1 MTQPPFWQPATA
13 RKQLW
18 RTGLGLTLIIAIWMA
33 AYLAVLVGGARLL
46 NLPTGAVAAG
56 SDWVS
61 AALFFT
67 SFIGI
72 HIALAIVLIRLY
84 WLQIQHHD
92 HFKTLATDNRI
103 KLLPLPPSRGEIYDR
118 NGVKL
123 AENITS
129 VDLVIVP
136 DQVDDIDAVIVELQE
151 ILTITEDDINRFT
164 KLKRRKRRFEQVPI
178 RTDLSQQEMALFA
191 VERHRFP
198 GVDLGVSFRRHYPF
212 GDLTAHVVGYIGR
225 INEKEL
231 NSIDKAA
238 YAGTSHIGKTGLE
251 KFYEEELHGIVGQ
264 QNVEVNAEG
273 RILRVIDKIPPLP
286 GNNLVLN
293 LDMEL
298 QRTAEQALGDFAGAV
313 IVICGV
319 AIQLGL

>member
-1 MTQPPFWQPATA
+1 MMRAPDQKEIQA
-13 RKQLW
+13 K
-18 RTGLGLTLIIAIWMA
+18 
-33 AYLAVLVGGARLL
+33 RLFIGRSL
-46 NLPTGAVAAG
+46 
-56 SDWVS
+56 
-61 AALFFT
+61 AALL
-67 SFIGI
+67 IVVV
-72 HIALAIVLIRLY
+72 ALAIVLIRLY

-198 GVDLGVSFRRHYPF
+198 GVDLGVAQSLVLEHQVVHGAPVRADGR
-212 GDLTAHVVGYIGR
+212 DHVVALALQHAGVVGPLRNEERRLDLVIIGH
-225 INEKEL
+225 
-231 NSIDKAA
+231 IDRVGIAA
-238 YAGTSHIGKTGLE
+238 HRLGIPGDGLQ
-251 KFYEEELHGIVGQ
+251 V
-264 QNVEVNAEG
+264 
-273 RILRVIDKIPPLP
+273 DPPRR
-286 GNNLVLN
+286 G
-293 LDMEL
+293 
-298 QRTAEQALGDFAGAV
+298 
-313 IVICGV
+313 
-319 AIQLGL
+319 